1 MVILHSN
8 YEPKKMNG
16 LHKNQHLNKQR
27 KSNKAK
33 PKLIDRA
40 VYFAAITEP
49 ALVVPQ
55 IIRIFSD
62 QDASG
67 VSLGT
72 WVGFEVMTM
81 IWVLYSIEHRQKM
94 VFISSTLFM
103 VVQGLV
109 IIGGLMHGAGW

>member
-1 MVILHSN
+1 MN
-8 YEPKKMNG
+8 TKKMNR
-16 LHKNQHLNKQR
+16 LHKNQHLSK
-27 KSNKAK
+27 KHKLNKAK
-33 PKLIDRA
+33 SKSIDRA

-55 IIRIFSD
+55 IIRIFSE

-94 VFISSTLFM
+94 VFISSALFM

-109 IIGGLMHGAGW
+109 IIGGLLHGASW